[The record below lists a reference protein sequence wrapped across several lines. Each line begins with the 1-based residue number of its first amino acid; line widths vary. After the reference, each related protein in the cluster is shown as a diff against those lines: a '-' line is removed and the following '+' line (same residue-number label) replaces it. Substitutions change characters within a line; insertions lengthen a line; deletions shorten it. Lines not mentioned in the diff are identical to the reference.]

1 MEHAGSIISEC
12 MRLAK
17 CGAKHFPRG
26 SINMR
31 EFFNDYVQSLETYI
45 MFRIKETVAKLTPEL
60 VAKNRAPIMLS
71 MGAPTANPP
80 KRVTDALKSAL
91 DEKGAHSA

>member
-1 MEHAGSIISEC
+1 
-12 MRLAK
+12 MRITNSGQYCL
-17 CGAKHFPRG
+17 PEG

-31 EFFNDYVQSLETYI
+31 EFFNNYVQSIETYI

-60 VAKNRAPIMLS
+60 ISKGRAPIMLS

-80 KRVTDALKSAL
+80 KKATDALK
-91 DEKGAHSA
+91 